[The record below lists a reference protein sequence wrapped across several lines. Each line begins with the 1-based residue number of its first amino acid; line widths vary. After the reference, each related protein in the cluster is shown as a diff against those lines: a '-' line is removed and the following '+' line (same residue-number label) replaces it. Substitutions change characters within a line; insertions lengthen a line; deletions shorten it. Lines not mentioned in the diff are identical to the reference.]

1 MKNQESPK
9 SGFEKSVRI
18 LFILFVLAG
27 TLDSLA
33 EVVTDSTFIK
43 EITYDYR
50 MIHYEKGA
58 DCTGTLSIFLS
69 VPPEARDVELVRSA
83 VHDYRPAYH
92 GSYIFFG
99 SKSLYPPEVTKISVD
114 NITWGTYFKVI
125 IYFEDRDCIRSPIYY
140 TDDFINEEDLLLI
153 KPQSALEDIRAD
165 SRPLKIT
172 DGHLSVEN
180 PEITHIEL
188 WDIQG
193 RQVYSGP
200 ADTDIPLH
208 HIRSPFLIAR
218 YMLSGN
224 IVTSKILIQ

>member
-9 SGFEKSVRI
+9 YGFEKTVVI

-27 TLDSLA
+27 TSDSLA
-33 EVVTDSTFIK
+33 DVVTDSTFIK
-43 EITYDYR
+43 EITYEYR
-50 MIHYEKGA
+50 MIHDEKGA

-69 VPPEARDVELVRSA
+69 VPPEATRVVLCRTA
-83 VHDYRPAYH
+83 KHDHDFYGH
-92 GSYIFFG
+92 IFFG
-99 SKSLYPPEVTKISVD
+99 NKSLYEADVTQISVD
-114 NITWGTYFKVI
+114 NISWGTYFFVA
-125 IYFEDRDCIRSPIYY
+125 IYLSDSAFCSPTYY
-140 TDDFINEEDLLLI
+140 TDDFISKEDLLLI

-200 ADTDIPLH
+200 ADTNIPLH

>member
-1 MKNQESPK
+1 MKNPESPK
-9 SGFEKSVRI
+9 YGFEKSVVI

-27 TLDSLA
+27 TSDTLA
-33 EVVTDSTFIK
+33 YTDSTFIK

-50 MIHYEKGA
+50 MIHAEKGE

-69 VPPEARDVELVRSA
+69 VPPEATRVVLCRTA
-83 VHDYRPAYH
+83 KHDH
-92 GSYIFFG
+92 NVNGHLFFG
-99 SKSLYPPEVTKISVD
+99 TKILYETDVTQISAD
-114 NITWGTYFKVI
+114 NISWGTYFYVAI
-125 IYFEDRDCIRSPIYY
+125 TLSDGSAFRSPTYY
-140 TDDFINEEDLLLI
+140 TDDFISKEDLLLI

-200 ADTDIPLH
+200 TDTDIPLH

-224 IVTSKILIQ
+224 IVTSKILIK